1 MEGATFFLVE
11 MDIYSGYRLDFPAHN
26 VSAKTATCGLTECLI
41 HGHGTPHTLLL
52 IKELTSQ
59 QVK

>member
-1 MEGATFFLVE
+1 MEGQCFVLVG
-11 MDIYSGYRLDFPAHN
+11 MDVYSGYRLVFPEHN
-26 VSAKTATCGLTECLI
+26 VSTKTAICGLTECLI

-59 QVK
+59 